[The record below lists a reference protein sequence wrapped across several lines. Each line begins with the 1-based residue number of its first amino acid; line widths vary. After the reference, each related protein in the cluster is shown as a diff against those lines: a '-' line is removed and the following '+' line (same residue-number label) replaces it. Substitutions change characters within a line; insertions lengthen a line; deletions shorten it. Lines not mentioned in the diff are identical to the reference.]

1 MGDQIPVYIPENGF
15 IGLNIPLTNSRK
27 GTCSTRTTHPYFLD
41 SFRKILESVGIK
53 NPIINFY
60 AHSTKRE
67 LVDSVKD
74 TSSFKLGYSETISCS
89 HPSLPRWNK
98 NGDREYP
105 KNCGYCYPCLIR
117 KSSLIDV
124 RNDIDPYSHESVSMD
139 FLNRF
144 SESDMINDLMAIISS
159 VYRYKI
165 VDDNEIRR
173 LIRCTGQMSNDE
185 VEKFL
190 FIYKVSMEDLIELFS
205 TDERLLEY
213 IGIQ

>member
-124 RNDIDPYSHESVSMD
+124 RNDIDPYSHESV
-139 FLNRF
+139 FWTRCFNCYRF
-144 SESDMINDLMAIISS
+144 
-159 VYRYKI
+159 
-165 VDDNEIRR
+165 
-173 LIRCTGQMSNDE
+173 
-185 VEKFL
+185 
-190 FIYKVSMEDLIELFS
+190 
-205 TDERLLEY
+205 
-213 IGIQ
+213 